1 MPDVTIYNSQG
12 DKLAIFSTEG
22 FSSSIRIGRSSE
34 CQICLK
40 GLADTTIS
48 RVHLILIQ
56 NPFGWKVR
64 NNSKTGM
71 YKNCVKVSETELKE
85 GDVIRFG
92 ALFMGFGNASG
103 PSAFDL
109 FWTAETENGH
119 THAVLWPGRNSIGS
133 SRDNY
138 VCIRTDDISRI
149 HAFITVNGN
158 HAVIRSATLAN
169 ACLVNGEEIGEEE
182 RELRS
187 NDVIQLADTEV
198 KFMNAVRVSF
208 QDAAVEVNVRHTGAK
223 SAMEG
228 QNMTVMYIIIG
239 VFTALVV
246 LLGFILYRVL

>member
-1 MPDVTIYNSQG
+1 MPNVTIYNSLG
-12 DKLAIFSTEG
+12 DKIAIFSTEG

-34 CQICLK
+34 CQVCLK
-40 GLADTTIS
+40 GHADTTVS

-71 YKNCVKVSETELKE
+71 YKDCIKIDETELKE

-109 FWTAETENGH
+109 LWSAVTENGH
-119 THAVLWPGRNSIGS
+119 TRAVLWPGRNSVGS

-138 VCIRTDDISRI
+138 VCIRTEDISRI
-149 HAFITVNGN
+149 HSFITVNGN

-169 ACLVNGEEIGEEE
+169 ACMVNGEEIGEGE
-182 RELRS
+182 RELRP

-198 KFMNAVRVSF
+198 KFVNAVRVSF
-208 QDAAVEVNVRHTGAK
+208 QDAAVEVNVRHTSAK
-223 SAMEG
+223 GAMEG
-228 QNMTVMYIIIG
+228 QNMNVMYVIIAL
-239 VFTALVV
+239 FTVLVV
-246 LLGFILYRVL
+246 LLVFIVCKIM